1 MAESTS
7 STEDCLG
14 AVLDLSVVVEDDKEI
29 EGQEDKKVDHEQGR
43 KEIVMKEDKDCV
55 QPELSGDKTT
65 KSR

>member
-43 KEIVMKEDKDCV
+43 KEMVMKE
-55 QPELSGDKTT
+55 
-65 KSR
+65 